1 MILVIDAS
9 VAVKWFAPEPL
20 HELARA
26 LLQSSDQRV
35 APDWLLIEV
44 ANVLW
49 KQQRRG
55 SITSAEASRI
65 LDLLRQLLTL
75 HAGTELVAA
84 ASDIA
89 NALDHPVYDC
99 LYLAL
104 ADNIRGQLVTADQG
118 LAAKASDG
126 GYDCR
131 FLGDTRTSSTRP

>member
-1 MILVIDAS
+1 MIDAS

-20 HELARA
+20 HESARE

-55 SITSAEASRI
+55 NVKSAEAARI
-65 LDLLRQLLTL
+65 LTLLPQLLTL
-75 HAGTELVAA
+75 HAGRDLVAA

-89 NALDHPVYDC
+89 IALDHPVYDC

-104 ADNIRGQLVTADQG
+104 ADKVGGQLVTADRE
-118 LAAKASDG
+118 LATRASAA

-131 FLGDTRTSSTRP
+131 FLGDITT

>member
-1 MILVIDAS
+1 MTLVIDAS

-20 HELARA
+20 HESARA
-26 LLQSSDQRV
+26 LLESSDQRV

-55 SITSAEASRI
+55 SLTSAEASRI
-65 LDLLRQLLTL
+65 LTLLPQLLPL
-75 HAGTELVAA
+75 QAGRDLVVA

-89 NALDHPVYDC
+89 IALDHPVYDC

-104 ADNIRGQLVTADQG
+104 TENIGGQLVTADQE
-118 LAAKASDG
+118 LATKASAA

-131 FLGDTRTSSTRP
+131 FLGDTRT

>member
-1 MILVIDAS
+1 MTLVIDAS
-9 VAVKWFAPEPL
+9 VAIKWFAPEPL
-20 HELARA
+20 HESARQ
-26 LLQSSDQRV
+26 LLESSDQRV

-55 SITSAEASRI
+55 NIKSAEASRI
-65 LDLLRQLLTL
+65 LTLLPQLLTFQ
-75 HAGTELVAA
+75 ASRDLVAV

-89 NALDHPVYDC
+89 IALDHPVYDC

-104 ADNIRGQLVTADQG
+104 TENIGGQLVTADRE
-118 LAAKASDG
+118 LATKASEA

-131 FLGDTRTSSTRP
+131 FLGDTRT

>member
-1 MILVIDAS
+1 MTLVIDAS

-20 HELARA
+20 HELARE
-26 LLQSSDQRV
+26 LLESSHQRV

-55 SITSAEASRI
+55 IITSAEASRI
-65 LDLLRQLLTL
+65 LALLPQLLTL
-75 HAGTELVAA
+75 HAGRKLVAA
-84 ASDIA
+84 ASDVA
-89 NALDHPVYDC
+89 NVLDHPVYDC

-104 ADNIRGQLVTADQG
+104 ADSTDGQLVTADQE
-118 LAAKASDG
+118 LVAKATDG

-131 FLGDTRTSSTRP
+131 FLGDTRT